1 MPVLGASVLA
11 WYVALGS
18 AYEVWANFP
27 QGEPQFSQ
35 LLAALVPQ
43 VLLLLPS
50 TGRAVM
56 DLGAEGSKCG

>member
-11 WYVALGS
+11 SCVALRS
-18 AYEVWANFP
+18 ACEVWANFP
-27 QGEPQFSQ
+27 QVEEKFSQ

-50 TGRAVM
+50 TKRAVT
-56 DLGAEGSKCG
+56 DLGA